1 MDIKQLRYFEAVAK
15 HLSFSRAA
23 EHLHIAQPALSMSIK
38 KLEQQLALT
47 LFHRND
53 RKISLTDEGNELLRH
68 ARVILRN
75 MADAEH
81 AMQQL
86 RGIQRG
92 VVRVGIPSM
101 LGSYHF
107 PPILMAFKH
116 RYPELDLEVIEGGT
130 WQIQQQLERGEL
142 DLGVI
147 VAELVPDSL
156 CATVF
161 LQQEVMVT
169 VSREHPLASQ
179 QQVTAKQ
186 FFEQEL
192 VMFKEGYF
200 HRKVVDRLANQT
212 GATPK
217 ISFETNLVPLIK
229 SIVKQGFGISTL
241 LGMAVDDDQDLVAL
255 PFAEPVILD
264 LSLAWSRDRHL
275 SIANQTF
282 LDFVLEHSCANK

>member
-15 HLSFSRAA
+15 RLSFSRAA
-23 EHLHIAQPALSMSIK
+23 EHLNIAQPALSMSIK

-47 LFHRND
+47 LFHRSD

-116 RYPELDLEVIEGGT
+116 RYPELNLEVIEGGT

-142 DLGVI
+142 DLGII

-212 GATPK
+212 DATPK

-241 LGMAVDDDQDLVAL
+241 LGMAVEDDQDLVAL
-255 PFAEPVILD
+255 PFADPVILD